1 MNKFTV
7 FYTDNT
13 QFSGDPFKKDWIKID
28 ESKQIVKLEYVL
40 GNCNAKMS
48 GFKQY
53 NHCKERLG
61 LQVKGYGK
69 VILFGRTDGNSL
81 LIIFDL
87 LKNEIYKITK
97 PYGQEYGKQI
107 IAGWQRGKLNNPEAF
122 INGKKIYP
130 NVLKVKKT

>member
-1 MNKFTV
+1 M
-7 FYTDNT
+7 
-13 QFSGDPFKKDWIKID
+13 Q
-28 ESKQIVKLEYVL
+28 
-40 GNCNAKMS
+40 
-48 GFKQY
+48 GFKEY
-53 NHCKERLG
+53 NHGKERLG

-69 VILFGRTDGNSL
+69 IILFGRTDNNSL

-87 LKNEIYKITK
+87 LKNEICKMIK